1 MDINLKLTIFWII
14 IFTSFIGGGLF
25 RKYFPGRDE
34 AAKKLITFNLI
45 FIEPPI
51 LLWTIWGLSL
61 NSDAALLPI
70 AGLLTVICGFIAG
83 IMFCR
88 ILKLRGTSADSFK
101 ISSSLSNQGIT
112 MGGMI
117 CYLIAGEAGLGLA
130 SIYIIYYL
138 PFVFIIIFPF
148 ARYSSMKYSSA
159 VSESIVKLSDF
170 ITFFTNLRNLPLI
183 GILAAF
189 FLQIIDLPRPDIFF
203 PLDFLLFTV
212 VGVYYFTLGMSFKLS
227 DLTEYKKEQASLT
240 LIRFMI
246 IPALTFA
253 AVYPFNLTPEVKGV
267 ILIQSLMPAA
277 VYSVISTVLYDLDSR
292 LNSSLFAMNTL
303 IFLIIVLPLM
313 MLLKDILFS
322 FQIV

>member
-1 MDINLKLTIFWII
+1 MDITSKLTVFWII
-14 IFTSFIGGGLF
+14 IFTSFIAGGLF

-34 AAKKLITFNLI
+34 SAKKLITFNLI

-70 AGLLTVICGFIAG
+70 AGLLTVICGFIMG
-83 IMFCR
+83 IIFSR
-88 ILKLRGTSADSFK
+88 ILKQKGKSADSFK

-117 CYLIAGEAGLGLA
+117 CYLIAGEMGLGLA

-138 PFVFIIIFPF
+138 PYVFIIIFPF
-148 ARYSSMKYSSA
+148 ARYSSLRHSTGESA
-159 VSESIVKLSDF
+159 PILKFSDF
-170 ITFFTNLRNLPLI
+170 IMFFLNPRNLPLL
-183 GILAAF
+183 GIFGAF
-189 FLQIIDLPRPDIFF
+189 ILQIFNVPRPDIFF

-212 VGVYYFTLGMSFKLS
+212 VGVYYFTLGMSFELKDITS
-227 DLTEYKKEQASLT
+227 YKKEQASLT

-253 AVYPFNLTPEVKGV
+253 ASAPFDITPEVKSV

-303 IFLIIVLPLM
+303 VFLIIILPLM
-313 MLLKDILFS
+313 MFLKEYLF
-322 FQIV
+322 FL